1 MTFPSSE
8 ATISAFLLVMGRVAG
23 AVAASPFFRRGHVPL
38 LVRASLCFV
47 LALFLTPLVKAEA
60 LRLDLVFPLRLTY
73 EVLVGLF
80 LGYLFTLVVSG
91 VSMAGGIVDFEMG
104 FGLAHYFDPNSG
116 SYASLLSRLYLLLAV
131 LVFYLAGGHRLL
143 VVSLLASYRFFPAGS
158 LSLPEIIST
167 ASAKAAAEVFVVAV
181 KVAAPVMGALFVADV
196 VFGLVA
202 RSVPQL
208 NVFVLGIPLKVL
220 LGLLAVVVTMP
231 ATVVFLSRLFEG
243 FEGWLAGAW

>member
-1 MTFPSSE
+1 MALPASE
-8 ATISAFLLVMGRVAG
+8 ATVSAFLLVMGRVAG
-23 AVAASPFFRRGHVPL
+23 AVLASPFFKRGQVPA
-38 LVRASLCFV
+38 LVRASLCFL
-47 LALFLTPLVKAEA
+47 LALFLAPLVGAEA

-73 EVLVGLF
+73 EVLVGVF

-91 VSMAGGIVDFEMG
+91 VGMAGGILDFEMG
-104 FGLAHYFDPNSG
+104 FGLAHSFDPGSG
-116 SYASLLSRLYLLLAV
+116 SYASLLSRFYTLLAV

-143 VVSLLASYRFFPAGS
+143 VVSVLASYRVFPAGS
-158 LSLPEIIST
+158 LALPEIVST
-167 ASAKAAAEVFVVAV
+167 ASAKVAAEVFVVAV

-220 LGLLAVVVTMP
+220 LGLLAVAVTMP
-231 ATVVFLSRLFEG
+231 ATVVFLRHIFEG